1 MWIARRRSVA
11 RSASL
16 WLHWDRPLQTTGR
29 WRGSPE
35 SAFLVVRQLST
46 STLPKPRSAA
56 RGQTPVPP
64 VGDPSTDNG
73 LGSDYSGG
81 WAEAVYPSRSTPAP
95 NGVGSDGWSDSV
107 ADDIFGHGRSALV
120 HDHEQHQLNGHSNGA
135 EYAEGSPRVVRML
148 RRGPEAEQEH
158 RSDWEPLNVHG
169 HRVQRILRNSAMP
182 EGMGWAEAKRRF
194 LGTTADGRGY
204 EEMDAAEQLQW
215 EQESEELKPATRT
228 LTLTP
233 APNPTLA
240 INLNPNANH

>member
-35 SAFLVVRQLST
+35 SAVLVVRQLST

-56 RGQTPVPP
+56 RGQTPAPP

-95 NGVGSDGWSDSV
+95 NGVGSEGWSDSV

-120 HDHEQHQLNGHSNGA
+120 RGDEQHQLNGHSNGA
-135 EYAEGSPRVVRML
+135 EHAEGSPRVVRML
-148 RRGPEAEQEH
+148 RRGLEAEQEH
-158 RSDWEPLNVHG
+158 RSDLDPLNVHG
-169 HRVQRILRNSAMP
+169 HRVQRILRNGAMP
-182 EGMGWAEAKRRF
+182 EGMGWAEAKRLF

-204 EEMDAAEQLQW
+204 EAMDAAEQLQW

-233 APNPTLA
+233 APTPTLT
-240 INLNPNANH
+240 IDPNPNPNH